1 MAKKTT
7 RNNDLLRDTK
17 KTTSPKIY
25 ALLVEAV
32 NRDRED
38 LAEDILKVDY
48 LLNYT
53 STCIKDRDKKQ
64 ALSTIEMVKNR
75 IDKLEQEDVNT
86 EYLVYLY
93 EGIKAKI

>member
-17 KTTSPKIY
+17 NTTSPKIY
-25 ALLVEAV
+25 SILVETV
-32 NRDRED
+32 NRGRED

-64 ALSTIEMVKNR
+64 AQSTIAMVRKR
-75 IDKLEQEDVNT
+75 IDKLKEDDVNT
-86 EYLVYLY
+86 EYLEYLY